1 MSIKEESPAD
11 HHNQTGDNFNTQN
24 KDNDFIYLL
33 SKDLQDN
40 LLQNEANNTI
50 GIFDVKSANKWI
62 EQAAL
67 RPIPRMLFSEFW
79 YEGELCILF
88 ADTNVGKSILAV
100 QIGNSISKGIAVPGF
115 KLEAEAQKILYF
127 DFELTDK
134 QFQGRYSQNYTHS
147 YRFSENFL
155 RVEIDVDAELPEGVS
170 FEDCLNNS
178 IEQALVETETKI
190 LIIDNITYLKHEN
203 EKAKDALPLMKHLK
217 KLKNKYNLSLLILAH
232 TPKRDLSKPL
242 TRNDLQGSKML
253 MNFCDSSF
261 AIGESFSERS
271 LRYIKMMKVR
281 FCEHIYDGDNVAVCQ
296 INKPDNFL
304 QFEFMN
310 FDNELKHLK
319 VISEK
324 DKQKLE
330 NEIQQCLD
338 DDENATAYSIA
349 KKLCP
354 DERNFNSF
362 KVKVSRIVK
371 RLKEN
376 RNT

>member
-1 MSIKEESPAD
+1 MATKKESPAD
-11 HHNQTGDNFNTQN
+11 HHNQTGDNAISND
-24 KDNDFIYLL
+24 KDNNFIFLL
-33 SKDLQDN
+33 GKDLQNN
-40 LLQNEANNTI
+40 LLQNEANSTI
-50 GIFDVKSANKWI
+50 GIFEVKSANKWI

-67 RPIPRMLFSEFW
+67 RPIPKMLFSEFW

-100 QIGNSISKGIAVPGF
+100 QIGNSLTKGIAVSGF
-115 KLEAEAQKILYF
+115 KLEAGAQKILYF

-134 QFQGRYSQNYTHS
+134 QFQGRYSENYNNS
-147 YRFSENFL
+147 YNFSEYFL
-155 RVEIDVDAELPEGVS
+155 RVEIDIDAELPDGIS
-170 FEDCLNNS
+170 FEEHLNNS
-178 IEQALVETETKI
+178 IEQAIIQTEAKI

-232 TPKRDLSKPL
+232 TPKRDLSKQL

-261 AIGESFSERS
+261 AIGESFSDKS
-271 LRYIKMMKVR
+271 LRYIKMIKVR
-281 FCEHIYDGDNVAVCQ
+281 ACEHIYDAENIMVCQ
-296 INKPDNFL
+296 INKPSNFL
-304 QFEFMN
+304 QFEFLN

-319 VISEK
+319 VITDK
-324 DKQKLE
+324 DRQKLE

-338 DDENATAYSIA
+338 EEPESSAYAIA

-354 DERNFNSF
+354 QDRDFNSF
-362 KVKVSRIVK
+362 KVTVSRIVK
-371 RLKEN
+371 KLRQN
-376 RNT
+376 SNS